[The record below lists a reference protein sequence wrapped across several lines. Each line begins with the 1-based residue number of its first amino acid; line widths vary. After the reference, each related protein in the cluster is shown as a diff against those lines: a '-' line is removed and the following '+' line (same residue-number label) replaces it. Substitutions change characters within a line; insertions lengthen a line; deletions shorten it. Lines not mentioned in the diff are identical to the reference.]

1 MLQSWT
7 LPADLTEL
15 KQPLPLPAREA
26 RPQIKPGLMSWL
38 SGIMIVLLF
47 VMARAIFLLSSQLN
61 WITSLAS
68 LLGMNERFE
77 PFTSSLWGA
86 FQLRPF
92 YLSYLG
98 ELGEGIGLV
107 LAITLPILRYVVLMS
122 IIMILFLN
130 WFSLTFAA
138 GRPNKT
144 RS

>member
-1 MLQSWT
+1 
-7 LPADLTEL
+7 
-15 KQPLPLPAREA
+15 
-26 RPQIKPGLMSWL
+26 
-38 SGIMIVLLF
+38 MIVLLF

-61 WITSLAS
+61 WVTNLAS

-92 YLSYLG
+92 YLAYLG
-98 ELGEGIGLV
+98 ELGEGMELIF
-107 LAITLPILRYVVLMS
+107 AIMLPILLYVISMS
-122 IIMILFLN
+122 AIAILFFN